1 MIQNSA
7 AAARGLVQALG
18 MVAVAA
24 GVGVWG
30 AILLAPRPGVP
41 PPALAAGAPM
51 AADTGPVSAW
61 FGAGPAV
68 RVQVASSGL
77 IAAGARSSAIL
88 SVDGGRARTYA
99 VGAVLANDLVLE
111 AVRGDGV
118 VIRQGGQTSV
128 IEVPR
133 LAPPSGISPVGAA
146 R

>member
-1 MIQNSA
+1 MIRDWS
-7 AAARGLVQALG
+7 AAARGMVMAAG
-18 MVAVAA
+18 MVALAA

-30 AILLAPRPGVP
+30 AILLAPRPAAP
-41 PPALAAGAPM
+41 PPALTAGAAP

-77 IAAGARSSAIL
+77 IAAGPRSSAIL
-88 SVDGGRARTYA
+88 AVDGGRARTFG
-99 VGAVLANDLVLE
+99 VGAELGRDLYLE
-111 AVRGDGV
+111 EVRADGV
-118 VIRQGGQTSV
+118 VVRQGGQTSF

-133 LAPPSGISPVGAA
+133 LAPPTGITTVGAA

>member
-1 MIQNSA
+1 MNLNGA

-24 GVGVWG
+24 GIGVWG

-41 PPALAAGAPM
+41 PPALAASAPV

-68 RVQVASSGL
+68 RVKVASSGL

-88 SVDGGRARTYA
+88 SVDGGRAKTYG
-99 VGAVLANDLVLE
+99 VGDALANDLVLD

-118 VIRQGGQTSV
+118 VIRQGGQTSF

-133 LAPPSGISPVGAA
+133 LPPPTGITTVGST